1 MAASSA
7 SAAAPRA
14 PAAADRA
21 GRRRNYGARRLF
33 SGGMRAKLLISPVLL
48 VALVATMPSAAS
60 GDART
65 LAAPPASVK
74 LADCSREAHSAAFHG
89 RMKRID
95 ASTRM
100 WMRFTL
106 LEKRLSGFQAVAA
119 PGLERW
125 RKSKPGVGAFGY
137 RQTVRGLQQGG
148 SYRMQ
153 VNYRWYDASG
163 ELIARAQRRSP
174 PCRQFVALPNLTAE
188 LVGTETTKVPGVV
201 RYDVRV
207 ANTGIAAAS
216 DLAVRLSVDDGV
228 VDTVTV
234 GLLGPGESR
243 TLTFRGPECST
254 SVTAAADPDGVLV
267 ESSED
272 DNVQQSACADLPLR

>member
-1 MAASSA
+1 
-7 SAAAPRA
+7 
-14 PAAADRA
+14 
-21 GRRRNYGARRLF
+21 
-33 SGGMRAKLLISPVLL
+33 
-48 VALVATMPSAAS
+48 
-60 GDART
+60 
-65 LAAPPASVK
+65 
-74 LADCSREAHSAAFHG
+74 
-89 RMKRID
+89 MKKID
-95 ASTRM
+95 ASARM

-106 LEKRLSGFQAVAA
+106 LEKRLGGFQAVAA

-137 RQTVRGLQQGG
+137 RQTVRGLQQGA

-163 ELIARAQRRSP
+163 ELIAKAHRRSP

-216 DLAVRLSVDDGV
+216 
-228 VDTVTV
+228 
-234 GLLGPGESR
+234 GPGGPAVGGR
-243 TLTFRGPECST
+243 RRGRHRDGRFP
-254 SVTAAADPDGVLV
+254 AAG
-267 ESSED
+267 
-272 DNVQQSACADLPLR
+272 R